1 MLENLKC
8 LFYILNK
15 KFFSSFVYTIGN
27 NDDKAN
33 KARRVGID
41 NIQLTDN
48 LEIEYV
54 ITRWRKR
61 SHFTTV

>member
-1 MLENLKC
+1 MFENVKC
-8 LFYILNK
+8 LFSNLNK
-15 KFFSSFVYTIGN
+15 KFFSSFVYKFGN
-27 NDDKAN
+27 NNDKAN
-33 KARRVGID
+33 KARRLGID